1 MPVRNT
7 IIAVFQSSLPDPAQS
22 PLFARARFDPASRV
36 ELSDARTRQK
46 AQAGVER
53 FAKVIQGGKTIQEIV
68 GIVDDVTPTV
78 PVPAKPVASAESGPA
93 GHLKILRAGEFR
105 STPGAV
111 KSDERV
117 AVNAVRVSVC
127 EDRPDAKF
135 WCEVVGDTPGEE
147 IRPGHDGCDGW

>member
-7 IIAVFQSSLPDPAQS
+7 IIAVFQSGLPDPAQS
-22 PLFARARFDPASRV
+22 SLFARPRFDPACRI
-36 ELSDARTRQK
+36 ELPDAGTRQK

-53 FAKVIQGGKTIQEIV
+53 FAKVIQGGETIQEIV

-78 PVPAKPVASAESGPA
+78 PVAAKPIVAAESGPA
-93 GHLKILRAGEFR
+93 GYLKILRAEEFR

-111 KSDERV
+111 EPEERV
-117 AVNAVRVSVC
+117 AVNPIRVAVC

-135 WCEVVGDTPGEE
+135 WRE
-147 IRPGHDGCDGW
+147 